1 VVNRRSFLKR
11 LSVAG
16 ATSAVPPTGA
26 LFLADGK
33 TQAEEGSG
41 NLSAGDAAVLRFAAA
56 GLIGPFITHY
66 AAGSYDPVNAIF
78 SRFYRYPIT

>member
-1 VVNRRSFLKR
+1 MLRHQARLNTRGKGVVNRRSFLKR

-16 ATSAVPPTGA
+16 ATSAVLPTGT

-41 NLSAGDAAVLRFAAA
+41 NLNAGDAAMLRFAAA
-56 GLIGPFITHY
+56 ASSG
-66 AAGSYDPVNAIF
+66 
-78 SRFYRYPIT
+78 RYYSLRCRVI